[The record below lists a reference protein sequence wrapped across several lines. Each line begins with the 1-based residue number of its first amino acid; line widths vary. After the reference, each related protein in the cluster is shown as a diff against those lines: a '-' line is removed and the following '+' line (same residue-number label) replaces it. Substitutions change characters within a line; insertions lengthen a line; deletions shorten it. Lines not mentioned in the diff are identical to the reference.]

1 MGPSSKGKNLNP
13 CTAVVAKFEPVPLI
27 EQLIGSRL
35 LVLFSNRAN
44 ARGNQKSVSPQR
56 KLTFLW
62 RGYTFILI
70 YNLEHG
76 NTCLI
81 NRC

>member
-1 MGPSSKGKNLNP
+1 MGPSSKGTNLNP

-44 ARGNQKSVSPQR
+44 AGGISKIRITPEEIDFFVER
-56 KLTFLW
+56 
-62 RGYTFILI
+62 I
-70 YNLEHG
+70 YIYINL
-76 NTCLI
+76 
-81 NRC
+81 